1 MEKWILIFA
10 VVVTSLDLG
19 SGSINGYFNLDE
31 INDLIDDYQ
40 LQYPSLQKEIVGKT
54 FYDREIKALR
64 MANPHKPRILV
75 IGAHHAR
82 ELISITNI
90 FYLLDYIM
98 TNKSLSLRTER
109 EILFIPLLNVDGL
122 SAISDEFNKT
132 NKILEI
138 RKNIRP
144 TGCKIEDQ
152 GIDLNR
158 NYGYKWGYNNHGSST
173 DPCGEEYRG
182 TSAFSEKETQ
192 TIRDLIDIYM
202 FDSVISYHSYG
213 DLYIRPT
220 GYTHTDLSEF
230 PKSHQNLYNDLK
242 KILPSTFKFGTVNEV
257 LGYNAN
263 GALMDY
269 LYSLGIFCIEVEIGP
284 EKYNSFHPDISKV
297 KGILDSHLEPFL
309 LLVQRTDSE
318 LIADVSGNGRRLV
331 IDVRND
337 GIATS
342 SNCEIHVQFE
352 QSLDVTVLSHQLH
365 QIEKKILKVKI
376 PPISS
381 EEKEVITL
389 LVRGDIEKFNVTVN
403 FEGGS
408 QHKGFSGEIEIHK
421 LGSRNNLVWIIVISV
436 ISVMAL
442 FVLLLIYTF
451 YKSKNDTKFI
461 ELAEIQVYA

>member
-1 MEKWILIFA
+1 MWVLIFA
-10 VVVTSLDLG
+10 VAATSLNLG
-19 SGSINGYFNLDE
+19 GGTINGYFNLDE
-31 INDLIDDYQ
+31 INKLIDDYQ
-40 LQYPSLQKEIVGKT
+40 LQYPGLQKEIIGKT
-54 FYDREIKALR
+54 FYGREIKALR

-75 IGAHHAR
+75 VGAHHAR
-82 ELISITNI
+82 ELISVTNV
-90 FYLLDYIM
+90 FYLLDYLM
-98 TNKSLSLRTER
+98 TNQSISLRTER
-109 EILFIPLLNVDGL
+109 EIIFVPLLNVDGL
-122 SAISDEFNKT
+122 AAISDEFNKT
-132 NKILEI
+132 KNILEI
-138 RKNIRP
+138 RKNVRP
-144 TGCKIEDQ
+144 TGCRIEDQ

-182 TSAFSEKETQ
+182 TSAFSELETQ
-192 TIRDLIDIYM
+192 TLRDLITIYK

-242 KILPSTFKFGTVNEV
+242 KILPKNFKFGTVHEV

-284 EKYNSFHPDISKV
+284 ENYNSFHPDIKKV
-297 KGILDSHLEPFL
+297 KSILDSHLEPFL
-309 LLVQRTDSE
+309 LLAQRTDSE
-318 LIADVSGNGRRLV
+318 LIANVSGNGRRLV
-331 IDVRND
+331 IDVKNI

-342 SNCEIHVQFE
+342 NNSEIQVEFE
-352 QSLDVTVLSHQLH
+352 KPVEITMITHQLH
-365 QIEKKILKVKI
+365 QIQKKILKVKI
-376 PPISS
+376 PPIDS
-381 EEKEVITL
+381 EDKEVIL
-389 LVRGDIEKFNVTVN
+389 LFVGGDIEKINVTIK
-403 FEGGS
+403 FENGS

-421 LGSRNNLVWIIVISV
+421 LGQRNNLVLIIVISV
-436 ISVMAL
+436 ICVMTL
-442 FVLLLIYTF
+442 FVLLLVYTF